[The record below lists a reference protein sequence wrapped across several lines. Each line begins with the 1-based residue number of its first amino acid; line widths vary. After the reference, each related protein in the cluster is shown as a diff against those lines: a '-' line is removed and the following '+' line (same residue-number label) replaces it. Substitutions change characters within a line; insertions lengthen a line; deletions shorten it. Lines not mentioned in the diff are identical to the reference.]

1 MSYQSLYLEKS
12 GPVAILILNRPEK
25 LNALN
30 RQLTSELHMA
40 LDEVAAGFPDT
51 RVLVLTGEG
60 RGFCSGADLSDQDA
74 INSPTENQDAG
85 PEDSE
90 AAFNESILAV
100 GPHIQ
105 RIPQPVVAAINGVA
119 AGAGLAMALACDIR
133 IASEQ
138 GRFSSIFIKRSLVPD
153 NGCSYLLP
161 AVAGMGVAMEMALTG
176 RIYDARWALQVG
188 LANTVVSADRLM
200 EEARDL
206 AAEISSNPPLAVRAT
221 KQLMNS
227 HMPDL
232 YRIARSEHEANAPS
246 VDSEDRREALLS
258 FIEKRQPSY
267 KGR

>member
-1 MSYQSLYLEKS
+1 MSYQSLSLEKS
-12 GPVAILILNRPEK
+12 GPVTVLTMNRPEK

-30 RQLTSELHMA
+30 RRLTQELHMA

-74 INSPTENQDAG
+74 INSPTGNRVPG
-85 PEDSE
+85 PEESE

-119 AGAGLAMALACDIR
+119 AGAGLAMALACDVR
-133 IASEQ
+133 IASED
-138 GRFSSIFIKRSLVPD
+138 GRFSAIFVKRSLVPD

-161 AVAGMGVAMEMALTG
+161 AIAGMGVAMEMALSG
-176 RIYDARWALQVG
+176 RIYDSRWALQVG
-188 LANTVVSADRLM
+188 LANTVVPADRLM

-206 AAEISSNPPLAVRAT
+206 ATEISSNPPLAVRAT

-246 VDSEDRREALLS
+246 VDSEDRREALLA
-258 FIEKRQPSY
+258 FMEKRQPSY